1 MNTVNTMTTG
11 STPARPA
18 HPEQG
23 IALIGVLLLLVIV
36 TTTTAALAVSGRTE
50 IAISRNHEMATQ
62 AQVAAESGL
71 NHAVDVTHT
80 SLRRWQPN
88 GFATPSDAMTSFLLG
103 PDNLSGTVATD
114 ADNGSLEAMGIPRP
128 PARLAL
134 AGALGAQYEA
144 RLCDE
149 DDPVRGLTLTAADLV
164 RITENGQPTTDGN
177 TQIVVQAIG
186 YATDGS
192 MTTLEALIVSVD
204 APAIVSNGDLEIRGN
219 TSIVGANGSVHA
231 NADLAVQGNPIVSGD
246 ATASGGFSVSGSPTI
261 GGYSG
266 GGLSPYPVSS
276 VSAIDYQ
283 WMADYILKS
292 DGTMTNGD
300 ETMTICDAWVD
311 ANACETAG
319 YMWVFAGAN
328 GWTAS
333 SVGVNS
339 DDQTYYAETDVAMTG
354 NMGNN
359 GNPLNITLI
368 AEGNIDIAGNGVLEA
383 DTPGLLFVT
392 DMDLKMAGT
401 RDQVGAEAQIL
412 VHEQIS
418 LQGNLSLRVGIV
430 IEDAADISDLVT
442 VSQLG
447 VSGNVTVT
455 NSGTLQGT
463 DFVVTAWREL

>member
-1 MNTVNTMTTG
+1 MNTMTTG
-11 STPARPA
+11 STPARRA

-50 IAISRNHEMATQ
+50 IAISRNHEVATQ

-71 NHAVDVTHT
+71 NHAVDVALT

-88 GFATPSDAMTSFLLG
+88 GFATPSDAMTSLLLG

-149 DDPVRGLTLTAADLV
+149 DDPVRGLTLTAADLI
-164 RITENGQPTTDGN
+164 RITENGQLTTDGN

-186 YATDGS
+186 YASGGS
-192 MTTLEALIVSVD
+192 MTTLEALIVPID

-219 TSIVGANGSVHA
+219 TDVVGANGSVHA
-231 NADLAVQGNPIVSGD
+231 NGDLAVQGNPTISGN
-246 ATASGGFSVSGSPTI
+246 ATASGGVSVTGSPTI

-266 GGLSPYPVSS
+266 GGQSPHPVSA
-276 VSAIDYQ
+276 VRAMDYQ

-292 DGTMTNGD
+292 DGTMTDGAGAL
-300 ETMTICDAWVD
+300 ICDAWAD

-319 YMWVFAGAN
+319 YMWVFAGGN

-333 SVGVNS
+333 SVGANS
-339 DDQTYYAETDVAMTG
+339 DDHTYYAETDLTMTS
-354 NMGNN
+354 NMGTNAD
-359 GNPLNITLI
+359 PLNITLI

-392 DMDLKMAGT
+392 DMDLDWTGGH
-401 RDQVGAEAQIL
+401 DQVGAEALIL
-412 VHEQIS
+412 VHEQAR
-418 LQGNLSLRVGIV
+418 LRGNLSLRGAIV
-430 IEDAADISDLVT
+430 IEDAADISALVT
-442 VSQLG
+442 SSNIG
-447 VSGNVTVT
+447 AAGNVTVT
-455 NSGTLQGT
+455 NSGTLLGT
-463 DFVVTAWREL
+463 DFAVTAWREL

>member
-1 MNTVNTMTTG
+1 MTTG
-11 STPARPA
+11 STLARRA

-23 IALIGVLLLLVIV
+23 IALIGVLLLLVII
-36 TTTTAALAVSGRTE
+36 TASTAALAVSGRTE
-50 IAISRNHEMATQ
+50 IAISRNHAMATQ

-71 NHAVDVTHT
+71 NHAVDVALT

-128 PARLAL
+128 PARLTL
-134 AGALGAQYEA
+134 AGTLGAQYEA

-164 RITENGQPTTDGN
+164 RITENGQLTTDGN
-177 TQIVVQAIG
+177 TQVVVQAIG

-192 MTTLEALIVSVD
+192 MTTLEALIVPID

-231 NADLAVQGNPIVSGD
+231 NGDLAVQGNPTVSGD
-246 ATASGGFSVSGSPTI
+246 ATASGGFTVTGSPTI

-266 GGLSPYPVSS
+266 GGQLPHPVSA

-292 DGTMTNGD
+292 DGTMTDGAGAL
-300 ETMTICDAWVD
+300 ICDAWVV
-311 ANACETAG
+311 ATACETAG

-339 DDQTYYAETDVAMTG
+339 DNKTYYAETDIATTGTTGTVAD
-354 NMGNN
+354 
-359 GNPLNITLI
+359 PLNITII
-368 AEGNIDIAGNGVLEA
+368 AEGNIDIAGNGVIEA

-401 RDQVGAEAQIL
+401 RDQVGADALI
-412 VHEQIS
+412 VVREQIS
-418 LQGNLSLRVGIV
+418 LRGNLSLRGGIV
-430 IEDAADISDLVT
+430 IEDAAAISNLVT

>member
-11 STPARPA
+11 STPARRA

-23 IALIGVLLLLVIV
+23 IALIGVLLLLVII
-36 TTTTAALAVSGRTE
+36 TASTAALAVSGRTE
-50 IAISRNHEMATQ
+50 IAISRNHEMAAQ
-62 AQVAAESGL
+62 AQVAAEAGL
-71 NHAVDVTHT
+71 NHAVDVALT

-164 RITENGQPTTDGN
+164 RITENGQLTTDGN
-177 TQIVVQAIG
+177 TQVVVQAVG

-192 MTTLEALIVSVD
+192 MTTLEALIIPVD
-204 APAIVSNGDLEIRGN
+204 APAIVSNGDLEVRGN

-231 NADLAVQGNPIVSGD
+231 NGDLAVQGNPTVSGD
-246 ATASGGFSVSGSPTI
+246 ATASGGFSVAGSPTI

-266 GGLSPYPVSS
+266 GGLPPHPVSS

-292 DGTMTNGD
+292 DGTMTDGFG
-300 ETMTICDAWVD
+300 TMICDAWVD

-333 SVGVNS
+333 SVGANS
-339 DDQTYYAETDVAMTG
+339 DNKTYYAETDIATTG
-354 NMGNN
+354 TTGTIAD
-359 GNPLNITLI
+359 PLNITII

-392 DMDLKMAGT
+392 DMDLKMTGT
-401 RDQVGAEAQIL
+401 RDQVGADALIL
-412 VHEQIS
+412 VYEQIS
-418 LQGNLSLRVGIV
+418 LAGNLSLRGGIV
-430 IEDAADISDLVT
+430 IEDAANISNLVT
-442 VSQLG
+442 TSTIG
-447 VSGNVTVT
+447 VAGNVTVT

-463 DFVVTAWREL
+463 DFVVTAWREV

>member
-1 MNTVNTMTTG
+1 M
-11 STPARPA
+11 
-18 HPEQG
+18 
-23 IALIGVLLLLVIV
+23 IGVLLLLVIISAS
-36 TTTTAALAVSGRTE
+36 TAALTVSGRTE
-50 IAISRNHEMATQ
+50 IAISRNHEMAAQ
-62 AQVAAESGL
+62 AQVAAEAGL
-71 NHAVDVTHT
+71 NHAVDVTLT
-80 SLRRWQPN
+80 SLRSWQIN

-164 RITENGQPTTDGN
+164 RITENGQLTTDGN
-177 TQIVVQAIG
+177 TQVVVQAVG

-192 MTTLEALIVSVD
+192 MTTLEALIIPVD
-204 APAIVSNGDLEIRGN
+204 APAIVSNGDLEVRGN

-231 NADLAVQGNPIVSGD
+231 NGDLAVQGNPTVSGN
-246 ATASGGFSVSGSPTI
+246 ATASLDFSVAGSPTI

-266 GGLSPYPVSS
+266 GGQLPHPVSS

-292 DGTMTNGD
+292 DGTMTDGAGV
-300 ETMTICDAWVD
+300 MICDAWVD

-333 SVGVNS
+333 SVGANS
-339 DDQTYYAETDVAMTG
+339 DNQTYYAETDIAMTG
-354 NMGNN
+354 TTGTNAD
-359 GNPLNITLI
+359 PLNITII

-392 DMDLKMAGT
+392 DMDLKMTGT
-401 RDQVGAEAQIL
+401 RDQVGADALIL
-412 VHEQIS
+412 VYEQIS
-418 LQGNLSLRVGIV
+418 LAGNLSLRGGIV
-430 IEDAADISDLVT
+430 IEDAANISNLVT
-442 VSQLG
+442 SSRIG
-447 VSGNVTVT
+447 VAGNVTVT

-463 DFVVTAWREL
+463 DFAVTAWREL